1 VTHWKDY
8 SDEGEEEDREED
20 CEENC
25 EEEKE
30 VANRR
35 VHPLSSATMMSAT
48 RAIWV
53 ILLLS
58 SVTAAHAVSITNRDE
73 RDYRVTVI
81 EGEAKAD
88 HVLKPLQTLTDICLK
103 GCTIRINDS
112 ADDDYRL
119 TASDVV
125 AIEDGT
131 VYYEGPDAS
140 AGPPPPPAP
149 AKKPGNRG

>member
-1 VTHWKDY
+1 
-8 SDEGEEEDREED
+8 
-20 CEENC
+20 
-25 EEEKE
+25 
-30 VANRR
+30 
-35 VHPLSSATMMSAT
+35 MMSVS
-48 RAIWV
+48 RAMCV

-58 SVTAAHAVSITNRDE
+58 STTAAHAVSITNRDE

-88 HVLKPLQTLTDICLK
+88 HVLRPSQTLADICLK

-112 ADDDYRL
+112 ADDEYRL
-119 TASDVV
+119 AASDVV

-140 AGPPPPPAP
+140 AGPQPPPAP
-149 AKKPGNRG
+149 AKRPGTRG

>member
-1 VTHWKDY
+1 
-8 SDEGEEEDREED
+8 
-20 CEENC
+20 
-25 EEEKE
+25 
-30 VANRR
+30 
-35 VHPLSSATMMSAT
+35 MMPTT
-48 RAIWV
+48 RAMCV

-58 SVTAAHAVSITNRDE
+58 SATAAHAVSITNRDE

-88 HVLKPLQTLTDICLK
+88 HVLKPSQTLTDICLK

-112 ADDDYRL
+112 ADDEYRL
-119 TASDVV
+119 AASDVV

-131 VYYEGPDAS
+131 IYYEGPDAS
-140 AGPPPPPAP
+140 AGSPAPTAP